1 MCVGSLLYHWRTFAA
16 AAAAFLLKIGN
27 HSLVIFHRRVEEEAV
42 KDSRFSY
49 WSQRNCSLQEE
60 QMLLICIFI
69 ADVLSAFIAFIFLL
83 ILYTFPAILG
93 SFKFLSLLDVIKI
106 HSENE

>member
-1 MCVGSLLYHWRTFAA
+1 
-16 AAAAFLLKIGN
+16 
-27 HSLVIFHRRVEEEAV
+27 
-42 KDSRFSY
+42 
-49 WSQRNCSLQEE
+49 
-60 QMLLICIFI
+60 MLLICIFT